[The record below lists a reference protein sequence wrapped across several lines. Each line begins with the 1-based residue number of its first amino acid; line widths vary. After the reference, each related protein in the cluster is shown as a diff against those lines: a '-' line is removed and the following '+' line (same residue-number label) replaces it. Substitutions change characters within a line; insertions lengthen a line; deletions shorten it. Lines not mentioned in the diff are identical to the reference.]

1 MRRAMLVLALLTA
14 TRPLFSMAWQG
25 SSLQGPDRPS
35 DSTPLYRISFERG
48 NAVAGV
54 NSTGAVRLP
63 FQCTS
68 DGTIFV
74 TFAGGVPANSG
85 LRPPLRPPLEFVSI
99 APPDHAQVFRLDQVP
114 DLFDSRE
121 IDHYPSES
129 EVVFLVWASRENKP
143 EKRAISSENAG
154 GKREYTVNAAAH
166 HRYIVT
172 FSREGEYKRTVEIDD
187 AFSIQHV
194 GVFPSGTL
202 LAFGFDKSDH
212 SPKLAMLKEDGTL
225 LKFLEIPKGDAPV
238 SMVGGND
245 SPQRGVI
252 AQSELVPEG
261 RSILIVQNKTTF
273 PVLEVGEGG
282 AIRAIYP
289 KLLKGEQIE
298 AAIPSDRG
306 LYVIVSPETK
316 ERGFAGVTYEVNPED
331 GSLMKRFELTS
342 DHRPSDVACVHEGKF
357 LSLDYGDSEVVPLI
371 GSAEP
376 ANAVQQKSGH

>member
-1 MRRAMLVLALLTA
+1 MRRATLVLALLIA
-14 TRPLFSMAWQG
+14 ARPLSSMAWAG
-25 SSLQGPDRPS
+25 GSLQSSDRPS
-35 DSTPLYRISFERG
+35 DPTPLYRISFERG
-48 NAVAGV
+48 DAIAGV

-85 LRPPLRPPLEFVSI
+85 LRPPLSPPLEFVSI

-121 IDHYPSES
+121 IDHYPSDS
-129 EVVFLVWASRENKP
+129 EVVFLVLASRENKP
-143 EKRAISSENAG
+143 EKRAISSENEG
-154 GKREYTVNAAAH
+154 DKREYSVNAAAH
-166 HRYIVT
+166 HRYIVS

-225 LKFLEIPKGDAPV
+225 LKFLEIPKEDAPV

-245 SPQRGVI
+245 SPQRGVV

-273 PVLEVGEGG
+273 PILEVSEGG
-282 AIRAIYP
+282 AIRGIYP

-298 AAIPSDRG
+298 AAIPSDRS
-306 LYVIVSPETK
+306 LYVILSPETI
-316 ERGFAGVTYEVNPED
+316 ERGSAGVIYEVNSED

-342 DHRPSDVACVHEGKF
+342 DQRPSDVACIRAGNFFHWTMGTGRSC
-357 LSLDYGDSEVVPLI
+357 L
-371 GSAEP
+371 
-376 ANAVQQKSGH
+376 